1 MFIRIWRVNFLPK
14 VILISLF
21 PLSLKEVYSQLW
33 ERNRL
38 REKEIA
44 VFELL
49 FTIIFDLLQTG

>member
-21 PLSLKEVYSQLW
+21 PLSLKEFYSQLW

-38 REKEIA
+38 REKEMA
-44 VFELL
+44 VFGLL
-49 FTIIFDLLQTG
+49 FTIIIDLLQTG